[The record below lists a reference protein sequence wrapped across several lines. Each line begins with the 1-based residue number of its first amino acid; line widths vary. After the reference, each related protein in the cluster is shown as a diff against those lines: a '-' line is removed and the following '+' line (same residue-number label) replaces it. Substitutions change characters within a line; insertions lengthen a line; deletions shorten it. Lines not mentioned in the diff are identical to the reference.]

1 MVSEIEKDS
10 LAGEAPNAPVTH
22 ERSVR
27 DDLDDKIPK
36 PCKLC
41 VCVAS
46 DFLEKEPSV
55 KKATVAVCSR
65 DCNMRFLQ
73 S

>member
-1 MVSEIEKDS
+1 MATEIEKDS
-10 LAGEAPNAPVTH
+10 LAGEAPNAPVTY

-41 VCVAS
+41 VCVCLAS
-46 DFLEKEPSV
+46 DFL
-55 KKATVAVCSR
+55 
-65 DCNMRFLQ
+65 
-73 S
+73 